1 MKLIF
6 TRGTFREKL
15 FSSMLFTTLTTL
27 MLCSSL
33 LLIVFSSRM
42 EDSARQEAD
51 TLISVVSSSIS
62 DLRDSTEKIGSKLNR
77 NSLVITPVRR
87 PGRSHSRHTTS
98 CTTPQAVFGT
108 MCNFTFTTPT
118 ALCNTL
124 PPAQGT
130 HAPCL
135 QTGAYSLRRQVTT
148 GELVFRGQTHSATQ
162 TGMRCCT
169 PPGAS

>member
-77 NSLVITPVRR
+77 NSLVINAMSGGGAFPQQTYYELYNA
-87 PGRSHSRHTTS
+87 TS
-98 CTTPQAVFGT
+98 GLRDYVQFYLYDTNG
-108 MCNFTFTTPT
+108 
-118 ALCNTL
+118 AL
-124 PPAQGT
+124 Q
-130 HAPCL
+130 
-135 QTGAYSLRRQVTT
+135 
-148 GELVFRGQTHSATQ
+148 
-162 TGMRCCT
+162 
-169 PPGAS
+169 

>member
-15 FSSMLFTTLTTL
+15 FSSLLFPPLTTL

-77 NSLVITPVRR
+77 NSLDKRLVR
-87 PGRSHSRHTTS
+87 GRG
-98 CTTPQAVFGT
+98 V
-108 MCNFTFTTPT
+108 PT
-118 ALCNTL
+118 ADI
-124 PPAQGT
+124 
-130 HAPCL
+130 
-135 QTGAYSLRRQVTT
+135 LRAVQRHK
-148 GELVFRGQTHSATQ
+148 R
-162 TGMRCCT
+162 
-169 PPGAS
+169 ASGL

>member
-51 TLISVVSSSIS
+51 TLMAMMKAEVARSP
-62 DLRDSTEKIGSKLNR
+62 
-77 NSLVITPVRR
+77 NSLVSRVPSGTAMVCGTEPSLSQFVNSTPMKSV
-87 PGRSHSRHTTS
+87 
-98 CTTPQAVFGT
+98 A
-108 MCNFTFTTPT
+108 M
-118 ALCNTL
+118 
-124 PPAQGT
+124 
-130 HAPCL
+130 
-135 QTGAYSLRRQVTT
+135 
-148 GELVFRGQTHSATQ
+148 
-162 TGMRCCT
+162 
-169 PPGAS
+169 

>member
-62 DLRDSTEKIGSKLNR
+62 DLRAQRNQLSKR
-77 NSLVITPVRR
+77 V
-87 PGRSHSRHTTS
+87 
-98 CTTPQAVFGT
+98 
-108 MCNFTFTTPT
+108 
-118 ALCNTL
+118 
-124 PPAQGT
+124 
-130 HAPCL
+130 
-135 QTGAYSLRRQVTT
+135 
-148 GELVFRGQTHSATQ
+148 
-162 TGMRCCT
+162 
-169 PPGAS
+169 

>member
-77 NSLVITPVRR
+77 NSLVINAMSGGGAFPQQTYYELYNA
-87 PGRSHSRHTTS
+87 TS
-98 CTTPQAVFGT
+98 GLRDYVQFYLYDTNG
-108 MCNFTFTTPT
+108 
-118 ALCNTL
+118 ALQYSTSS
-124 PPAQGT
+124 AG

-148 GELVFRGQTHSATQ
+148 GSLCSGGQTHSATQ

>member
-51 TLISVVSSSIS
+51 TLISCLLYTSPSP
-62 DLRDSTEKIGSKLNR
+62 RDS
-77 NSLVITPVRR
+77 
-87 PGRSHSRHTTS
+87 
-98 CTTPQAVFGT
+98 
-108 MCNFTFTTPT
+108 
-118 ALCNTL
+118 
-124 PPAQGT
+124 
-130 HAPCL
+130 
-135 QTGAYSLRRQVTT
+135 
-148 GELVFRGQTHSATQ
+148 
-162 TGMRCCT
+162 
-169 PPGAS
+169 